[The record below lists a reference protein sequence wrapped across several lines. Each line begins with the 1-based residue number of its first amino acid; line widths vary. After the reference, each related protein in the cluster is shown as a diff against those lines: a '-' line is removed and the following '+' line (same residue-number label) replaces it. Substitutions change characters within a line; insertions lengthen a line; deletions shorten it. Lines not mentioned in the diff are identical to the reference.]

1 MKLQLNCSCNYY
13 ICIMGTK
20 EKLIQRFKSKPKDFT
35 FGELQRLLA
44 GFGYQEVQG
53 AGSRVVFAN
62 EGLGHKIKLHKP
74 HPGNILKRYQIDL
87 IGQELEK
94 MELL

>member
-1 MKLQLNCSCNYY
+1 
-13 ICIMGTK
+13 MGSK
-20 EKLIQRFKSKPKDFT
+20 EKLIQRFKSKPKDFS
-35 FGELQRLLA
+35 FAELQRLLA
-44 GFGYQEVQG
+44 GFGYREVQG

-62 EGLGHKIKLHKP
+62 DALSHKIKLHKP